1 MFFLTIREQL
11 FALQD
16 QKYQQFSSSLIPNI
30 DAQTIIGVRVPLLRQ
45 IAKDIAK
52 TDPLTYLQ
60 TAEDTYYE
68 ELLVQGMVIGYM
80 KASPQEKLPR
90 IAQFIEKIDNWS
102 ICDRF
107 CSGLKFTK
115 YAQALVWDFIQPYFK
130 SKRAYDI
137 RFAVVMLLNYY
148 VDEHYIEQTLQLLDQ
163 VSHEDYYV
171 KMAVAW
177 AVSICY
183 IKIPEATMPYLQN
196 NQLDLFTYNKA
207 LQKITESLRIDTD
220 TKKMIRAMRR
230 K

>member
-1 MFFLTIREQL
+1 MTIREQL

-16 QKYQQFSSSLIPNI
+16 QKYQQFASSLIPNI

-60 TAEDTYYE
+60 TTEGTYFE
-68 ELLVQGMVIGYM
+68 EVLLQGMVIGYM
-80 KASPQEKLPR
+80 KVSPQEKLPR

-102 ICDRF
+102 VCDSF

-115 YAQALVWDFIQPYFK
+115 SNQALVWDFIQPYFQ
-130 SKRAYDI
+130 SKRTYDI

-177 AVSICY
+177 AISVCY
-183 IKIPEATMPYLQN
+183 IKMPDETMPYLQN

-207 LQKITESLRIDTD
+207 LQKITESLRIDAD
-220 TKKMIRAMRR
+220 TKNMIRTMRR

>member
-1 MFFLTIREQL
+1 MTIREQL

-16 QKYQQFSSSLIPNI
+16 LGYQKFSSALIPNI
-30 DAQTIIGVRVPLLRQ
+30 DASTVIGVRVPLLRT

-52 TDPLTYLQ
+52 GEPLHFLQ
-60 TAEDTYYE
+60 TAEDTYFE
-68 ELLVQGMVIGYM
+68 ELLLQGMVIGYM
-80 KASPQEKLPR
+80 KVSPQEKLPL
-90 IAQFIEKIDNWS
+90 IAQFIPKIDNWS
-102 ICDRF
+102 VCDSF

-115 YAQALVWDFIQPYFK
+115 SNQALVWDFLQPYIQ
-130 SKRAYDI
+130 STQAYDI

-148 VDEHYIEQTLQLLDQ
+148 VDEQYIHKTLMLLDG

-183 IKIPEATMPYLQN
+183 IKMPQETMPYLQN
-196 NQLDLFTYNKA
+196 NNLDLFTYNKA
-207 LQKITESLRIDTD
+207 LQKITESLRIDKD
-220 TKKMIRAMRR
+220 TKAMIRAMRR

>member
-1 MFFLTIREQL
+1 MSVREQL

-16 QKYQQFSSSLIPNI
+16 QKYQQFASSLIPNI

-45 IAKDIAK
+45 IAKEIAK
-52 TDPLTYLQ
+52 TDPLSYLQ
-60 TAEDTYYE
+60 TTEDPYFE
-68 ELLVQGMVIGYM
+68 EVLLQGMVIGYM
-80 KASPQEKLPR
+80 KASPQEKLPH

-102 ICDRF
+102 VCDSF

-115 YAQALVWDFIQPYFK
+115 SNQALVWDFIQPYFQSTK
-130 SKRAYDI
+130 AYDI

-148 VDEHYIEQTLQLLDQ
+148 VDEHYIKQTLQLLDQ

-177 AVSICY
+177 AVSACY
-183 IKIPEATMPYLQN
+183 IKMPDATMPYLQN
-196 NQLDLFTYNKA
+196 NQLDVFTYNKA
-207 LQKITESLRIDTD
+207 LQKITESLRIDAD
-220 TKKMIRAMRR
+220 TKNMIRAMRR

>member
-1 MFFLTIREQL
+1 MTIREQL

-16 QKYQQFSSSLIPNI
+16 QKYQQFASSLIPNI

-60 TAEDTYYE
+60 TTEDTYFE
-68 ELLVQGMVIGYM
+68 EILLQGMVIGYM

-102 ICDRF
+102 VCDSF
-107 CSGLKFTK
+107 CTGLKFTK
-115 YAQALVWDFIQPYFK
+115 SNQALVWDFIQPYFQ

-137 RFAVVMLLNYY
+137 RFAVVKLLNYY
-148 VDEHYIEQTLQLLDQ
+148 VDEHYIKQTLQLLDQ

-183 IKIPEATMPYLQN
+183 IKMPDATMPYLQN
-196 NQLDLFTYNKA
+196 NQLDVFTYNKA
-207 LQKITESLRIDTD
+207 LQKITESLRIDAD
-220 TKKMIRAMRR
+220 TKKKIRAMRR

>member
-1 MFFLTIREQL
+1 MTIREQL

-16 QKYQQFSSSLIPNI
+16 LKYQQFSSSLIPNI
-30 DAQTIIGVRVPLLRQ
+30 DAKTIIGVRVPLLRQ
-45 IAKDIAK
+45 LAKEIAK

-60 TAEDTYYE
+60 TAEDTYFE
-68 ELLVQGMVIGYM
+68 ELLLQGMVIGYM
-80 KASPQEKLPR
+80 KVSPQEKLPL
-90 IAQFIEKIDNWS
+90 IAQFIPKIDNWS
-102 ICDRF
+102 VCDSF

-115 YAQALVWDFIQPYFK
+115 SNQALIWDFIQPYFK
-130 SKRAYDI
+130 SKEAYDI

-148 VDEHYIEQTLQLLDQ
+148 VNEQYIEQTLQLLDQ

-183 IKIPEATMPYLQN
+183 IKMPKETMPYLQN
-196 NQLDLFTYNKA
+196 NNLDLFTYNKA
-207 LQKITESLRIDTD
+207 LQKITESLRIDAD
-220 TKKMIRAMRR
+220 TKKLIRAMRR